1 MNNVEWYRLWIL
13 VSALK
18 QSIDQIY
25 ATYLAKG
32 SHPFLYVSLEIAASS
47 VDVNVHPTKHEVHF
61 LHEEEILS
69 KISQEIEKKLLGGNA
84 SRNFYT
90 QTLLPG
96 ASNPADNVDE
106 TEEKQTNDTKYAK
119 NMVRTDPKSQK
130 LEKFF
135 GNTSTDKSLSNDSQT
150 KNSSKINVLKKLV
163 DRNGKNSNSNTNANV
178 SIADE

>member
-1 MNNVEWYRLWIL
+1 MKYVNLKKKL
-13 VSALK
+13 FSALK
-18 QSIDQIY
+18 QSIDQVY

-32 SHPFLYVSLEIAASS
+32 SHPFIYVSLDIAASS

-69 KISQEIEKKLLGGNA
+69 RITQEIEKKLLGSNT

-96 ASNPADNVDE
+96 ASTPAPIDE
-106 TEEKQTNDTKYAK
+106 TDEEKQSTEPKYAK
-119 NMVRTDPKSQK
+119 HLVRTDPKSQK

-135 GNTSTDKSLSNDSQT
+135 GNTTKDKSLLSESQT
-150 KNSSKINVLKKLV
+150 SNSSKTKVNVLKK
-163 DRNGKNSNSNTNANV
+163 
-178 SIADE
+178 

>member
-1 MNNVEWYRLWIL
+1 MRIL
-13 VSALK
+13 SKCIPSKLLNLQFVSALK

-32 SHPFLYVSLEIAASS
+32 SHPFLYVSLEIDASS

-69 KISQEIEKKLLGGNA
+69 RITQEIEKKLLGSNA
-84 SRNFYT
+84 SRSFYT

-96 ASNPADNVDE
+96 ASDPADSVDE
-106 TEEKQTNDTKYAK
+106 TEEKPNTETKYAK
-119 NMVRTDPKSQK
+119 HMVRTDPKSQK

-135 GNTSTDKSLSNDSQT
+135 GNTTKDKSLLNSSDT
-150 KNSSKINVLKKLV
+150 KNSSKAKLNILKK
-163 DRNGKNSNSNTNANV
+163 
-178 SIADE
+178 

>member
-1 MNNVEWYRLWIL
+1 MKFFNFP
-13 VSALK
+13 ALK

-25 ATYLAKG
+25 ATYLPKG
-32 SHPFLYVSLEIAASS
+32 SHPFLYVSLEISASS

-69 KISQEIEKKLLGGNA
+69 KITQEIEKKLLGSNA

-96 ASNPADNVDE
+96 ASNPGNDSEDIE
-106 TEEKQTNDTKYAK
+106 DKHKTEVKYAK
-119 NMVRTDPKSQK
+119 DMVRTDPKSQK

-135 GNTSTDKSLSNDSQT
+135 GSTIKDKSVLNQT
-150 KNSSKINVLKKLV
+150 NSHVKPSPKSKSNVLKK
-163 DRNGKNSNSNTNANV
+163 
-178 SIADE
+178 

>member
-1 MNNVEWYRLWIL
+1 MNLL
-13 VSALK
+13 VRNTPYPSLCYNFRNSNFLSALK

-61 LHEEEILS
+61 LHEEDILS
-69 KISQEIEKKLLGGNA
+69 RITQEIEKKLLGSNA
-84 SRNFYT
+84 SRSFYT

-96 ASNPADNVDE
+96 ASNPADSIDE
-106 TEEKQTNDTKYAK
+106 SEEKQKTETKYAK
-119 NMVRTDPKSQK
+119 HMVRTDPKSQK

-135 GNTSTDKSLSNDSQT
+135 GNTTKDKSLLNESHAR
-150 KNSSKINVLKKLV
+150 NSSTSKANVLKK
-163 DRNGKNSNSNTNANV
+163 
-178 SIADE
+178 